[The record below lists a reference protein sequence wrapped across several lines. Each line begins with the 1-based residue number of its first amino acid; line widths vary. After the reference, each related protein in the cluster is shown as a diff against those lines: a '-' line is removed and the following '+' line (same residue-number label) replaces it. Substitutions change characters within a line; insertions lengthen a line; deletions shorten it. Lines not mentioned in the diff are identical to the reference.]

1 MPTSEEL
8 AGSGFEPEDYALPP
22 VEVWPANW
30 RAFTLFVELGT
41 QWRVGFAGYTGL
53 DYPAV
58 LSLMGLHEVPQS
70 ERAALMDDI
79 RVLEAAALKQMA
91 VKYT

>member
-1 MPTSEEL
+1 M
-8 AGSGFEPEDYALPP
+8 
-22 VEVWPANW
+22 WPANW
-30 RAFTLFVELGT
+30 RAFTFFTELGT
-41 QWRVGFAGYTGL
+41 QWRVGMAGATGL

-58 LSLMGLHEVPQS
+58 LALMALHEIPQD
-70 ERAALMDDI
+70 ERGALMDDI

>member
-1 MPTSEEL
+1 M
-8 AGSGFEPEDYALPP
+8 
-22 VEVWPANW
+22 
-30 RAFTLFVELGT
+30 
-41 QWRVGFAGYTGL
+41 GFAGYTGL

-58 LSLMGLHEVPQS
+58 LALMALHEIPQA

-79 RVLEAAALKQMA
+79 RVLEGAALKQMA

>member
-1 MPTSEEL
+1 M
-8 AGSGFEPEDYALPP
+8 AGA
-22 VEVWPANW
+22 
-30 RAFTLFVELGT
+30 
-41 QWRVGFAGYTGL
+41 TGL

-58 LSLMGLHEVPQS
+58 LALMGLHDVPQA